1 MVGIRLNRCAA
12 APAQVGTLAPFID
25 FRGKAFHIAAHLQG
39 TGYHVGFQHSTL
51 AVRPAPPGVRTTLP
65 GCGVMEFKY
74 S

>member
-39 TGYHVGFQHSTL
+39 TGYHVGFQHS
-51 AVRPAPPGVRTTLP
+51 ASPSGVRTTLP

>member
-51 AVRPAPPGVRTTLP
+51 AVGVRTTLP

>member
-39 TGYHVGFQHSTL
+39 TGYHVGFQPS
-51 AVRPAPPGVRTTLP
+51 PSGVRTTLP